1 MGIISWNPL
10 TRCRPWKVNSRPLR
24 QRLRTLP
31 VTMISPAPARL
42 QIRAARLTLVPYRS
56 VSLGY
61 DIAGID
67 ANADLERILRGGFVL
82 FDQFPLDRYRRC
94 HGRIALGEYG
104 EHAVSGLLDDGST
117 KFANDRS
124 NDVIMEFDDLVSRV
138 IAKLIEN
145 FR

>member
-1 MGIISWNPL
+1 MEPPDPVPSLEGELETVATAAAHAPGHNDL
-10 TRCRPWKVNSRPLR
+10 AGAGKAADTRR
-24 QRLRTLP
+24 Q
-31 VTMISPAPARL
+31 VDAC
-42 QIRAARLTLVPYRS
+42 S
-56 VSLGY
+56 VQVRVVGY

-117 KFANDRS
+117 KFSNDRS
-124 NDVIMEFDDLVSRV
+124 NEVIMEFDNLVSRV